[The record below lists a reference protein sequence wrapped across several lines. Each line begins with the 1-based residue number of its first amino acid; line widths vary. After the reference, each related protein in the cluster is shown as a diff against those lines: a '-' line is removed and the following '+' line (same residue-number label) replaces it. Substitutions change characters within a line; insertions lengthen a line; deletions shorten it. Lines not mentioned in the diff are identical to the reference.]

1 MAVNTSEYAGGDTNV
16 SGTEV
21 FKRDYFS
28 DEDKLGLLNFLMQ
41 EFGLE
46 QPLVLKGADAAVSAR
61 FIAKQYSLRGK
72 KIDLL
77 LLDAVLVQQAD
88 ASVAKLFELLSG
100 RGLVCVESK
109 GAAPEVLN
117 SLQQAFEPI
126 LTTPGFSIFA
136 KQEGERSVRSARYQV
151 DLFLRKLHFQKS
163 CLIAKGPEHLPLV
176 TVVVLTYKHEAYIAE
191 CINSVLRQKGAFRMR
206 IIVIDDVSPDNTA
219 QVVRSTIENQQ
230 NDRISIEFHANTKNV
245 GVVANLATSVN
256 LAKGCDYLTF
266 CEGDDFWTSDTR
278 IQQHIDFLA
287 KHPESVMSFNSI
299 ELCVS
304 DGSSRE
310 IFSEHKQ
317 LASDTISGLEL
328 AENNVIGNFTACF
341 YRGPILDVIPAEI
354 FDIYTVDWF
363 FNTYCAQFGS
373 IAHLKQPLS
382 VYRQHIGGEW
392 SARKELDKA
401 TALLGLIDE
410 YNAFIDFNYNEGY
423 QKYNWKLYA
432 WVNGNY
438 SDSFEKL
445 DLIVV
450 DDVFPSRRSGFR
462 HVEFTAYLKAF
473 KRSLV
478 LTTGATLHVL
488 ENASINS
495 VVRDYQHSYPELGN
509 RVMVADES
517 FPLTIGK
524 VLYANF
530 ISNAFSLLP
539 HAEALNIPFV
549 FTLYPGAGFALN
561 SIECDKKLKRI
572 FDSPCFQK
580 VIVTQQVIYNYITE
594 KHLCPA
600 DKIEMIFGV
609 VMPEPVGER
618 PRLEKNRWGFGK
630 ERLDICFM
638 AHKYTT
644 YGEDKGYDVFINTA
658 SILCQRYDNIFFHV
672 VGPFNKTVIDVS
684 LFSDRIKFHGSL
696 NPDEFDGFFQD
707 MDIIMS
713 PNISGK
719 IFPGS
724 FDGFPT
730 ASCTEAA
737 LRGTAIFAFDEFNSA
752 KGRFT
757 DGEDIVL
764 IKYDL
769 WDIVGLVEKYH
780 ADPAALKAVGEA
792 GIDRVR
798 ALYSY
803 DAQLAPRIEI
813 LREVIRNPVISSV
826 SVDPLPLGMQNVV
839 PANEGVQQVASLPV
853 ASAPRGRLGTLR
865 KYCPEP
871 LKKVYRLWKARHV
884 S

>member
-16 SGTEV
+16 SGTGF
-21 FKRDYFS
+21 FKRDHFS

-41 EFGLE
+41 EFGLQ
-46 QPLVLKGADAAVSAR
+46 QPLVLKGADVALSAR

-77 LLDAVLVQQAD
+77 LLDSIPAQQSD
-88 ASVAKLFELLSG
+88 AAVAKLFNLLSG
-100 RGLVCVESK
+100 RGLVCIESK
-109 GAAPEVLN
+109 DVAPAVLK
-117 SLQQAFEPI
+117 SLHHAFEPVLI
-126 LTTPGFSIFA
+126 VPGFSIFS
-136 KQEGERSVRSARYQV
+136 KPGGECSIRSARYRV
-151 DLFLRKLHFQKS
+151 DLYLRKLHFQKS
-163 CLIAKGPEHLPLV
+163 CLISKGPEHLPLV

-191 CINSVLRQKGAFRMR
+191 CINSVLRQQGAFRMR

-230 NDRISIEFHANTKNV
+230 NERISIEFHANTKNV
-245 GVVANLATSVN
+245 GVVGNLATSVE

-278 IQQHIDFLA
+278 IQQHIDLLA
-287 KHPESVMSFNSI
+287 THPESVMSFNSI

-310 IFSEHKQ
+310 IFSVHKN
-317 LASDTISGLEL
+317 LERDTITGLEM
-328 AENNVIGNFTACF
+328 AEHNLIGNFTACF
-341 YRGPILDVIPAEI
+341 YRGPLLDVIPAEI

-363 FNTYCAQFGS
+363 FNIYCAQFGS

-382 VYRQHIGGEW
+382 VYRQHVGGEW

-401 TALLGLIDE
+401 TTLIDLIDQ
-410 YNAFIDFNYNEGY
+410 YNEFIDFNYDEGF
-423 QKYNWKLYA
+423 QKYNFELYS
-432 WVNGNY
+432 WVDGKY
-438 SDSFEKL
+438 ADSFEKL
-445 DLIVV
+445 DLIIV

-488 ENASINS
+488 ETASINS
-495 VVRDYQHSYPELGN
+495 VIREYQHTYPELGN
-509 RVMVADES
+509 RVMLKNEA
-517 FPLTIGK
+517 FPLAIGK
-524 VLYANF
+524 LLYVTF
-530 ISNAFSLLP
+530 ISNAYALLP
-539 HAEALNIPFV
+539 SAEALNIPFV
-549 FTLYPGAGFALN
+549 FTLYPGGGFALN

-609 VMPEPVGER
+609 VMPEMANER
-618 PRLEKNRWGFGK
+618 PPLKKNRWGFGK
-630 ERLDICFM
+630 DRLDVCFM

-644 YGEDKGYDVFINTA
+644 YGEDKGYDVFINAA
-658 SILCQRYDNIFFHV
+658 SILRQRYDNIFFHV
-672 VGPFNKTVIDVS
+672 VGPYNKSVIDVGT
-684 LFSDRIKFHGSL
+684 FSDRITFHGSL
-696 NPDEFDGFFQD
+696 NPEEFDDFFQD

-737 LRGTAIFAFDEFNSA
+737 LRGTAIFAYDEFNSA
-752 KGRFT
+752 QGRFT

-764 IKYDL
+764 LKYDL
-769 WDIVGLVEKYH
+769 WDIVRLVEKYR

-792 GIDRVR
+792 GIGRVR
-798 ALYSY
+798 ALYSHE
-803 DAQLAPRIEI
+803 AQLAPRIEL
-813 LREVIRNPVISSV
+813 LRQVISNPVITSA
-826 SVDPLPLGMQNVV
+826 SVDPLPLVMQNVE
-839 PANEGVQQVASLPV
+839 PASESVKDVASQSV
-853 ASAPRGRLGTLR
+853 APGPRGRLSTLR
-865 KYCPEP
+865 KCCPEP
-871 LKKVYRLWKARHV
+871 IKKVYRLWKARHV

>member
-1 MAVNTSEYAGGDTNV
+1 MVLFNQAGINKV

-21 FKRDYFS
+21 FKLDFFS
-28 DEDKLGLLNFLMQ
+28 DEDKISLLNFLMR
-41 EFGLE
+41 EFGLQ
-46 QPLVLKGADAAVSAR
+46 QPLVLKGADAAFSAR
-61 FIAKQYSLRGK
+61 FIAEQYSLSGN

-77 LLDAVLVQQAD
+77 LVDSLILEQPQT
-88 ASVAKLFELLSG
+88 SLAKLLDLVSG
-100 RGLVCVESK
+100 RGLVFIEST
-109 GAAPEVLN
+109 GAECKQPTGMHA
-117 SLQQAFEPI
+117 AFEPI
-126 LTTPGFSIFA
+126 VITSGFSIFA
-136 KQEGERSVRSARYQV
+136 NREGERSIKSARYQV
-151 DLFLRKLHFQKS
+151 DLFIRTLHFQKKCS
-163 CLIAKGPEHLPLV
+163 VAKAAPKQLPLV
-176 TVVVLTYKHEAYIAE
+176 TIVVLTYKHDGYIAE
-191 CINSVLRQKGAFRMR
+191 CINSVLSQKGTFRMR
-206 IIVIDDVSPDNTA
+206 IIVIDDASPDSTA
-219 QVVRSTIENQQ
+219 SVVRSTIENQQ
-230 NDRISIEFHANTKNV
+230 NERIAIEFHANQKNV
-245 GVVANLATSVN
+245 GVVANLETSLN
-256 LAKGCDYLTF
+256 LAKGGDYLTF
-266 CEGDDFWTSDTR
+266 CEGDDFWTSNTR

-287 KHPESVMSFNSI
+287 AHPESVMSFNSI

-304 DGSSRE
+304 DGSERE
-310 IFSEHKQ
+310 VFSEHKQ
-317 LASDTISGLEL
+317 LVSDTISGLEL

-341 YRGPILDVIPAEI
+341 YRGPLLEVVPAEI
-354 FDIYTVDWF
+354 FNIYTVDWF
-363 FNTYCAQFGS
+363 FNIYCAQFGS
-373 IAHLKQPLS
+373 IAHLKKPLS
-382 VYRQHIGGEW
+382 VYRQHVGGEW

-401 TALLGLIDE
+401 IALLGLIDQ
-410 YNAFIDFNYNEGY
+410 YNTFTDFKYNEGF
-423 QKYNWKLYA
+423 QRYNLKLYS

-462 HVEFTAYLKAF
+462 HVEFTTYLKTF
-473 KRSLV
+473 ERSLA

-495 VVRDYQHSYPELGN
+495 VVRDYQRAYPELGN
-509 RVMVADES
+509 RVMVVDDS
-517 FPLTIGK
+517 FPLNIGK
-524 VLYANF
+524 LLYANF
-530 ISNAFSLLP
+530 ISNAYSLLP
-539 HAEALNIPFV
+539 HAEALNMPFV

-561 SIECDKKLKRI
+561 SIECDNKLKRI

-580 VIVTQQVIYNYITE
+580 VIVTQQVIYDYVTE

-600 DKIEMIFGV
+600 DKVEMIFGV
-609 VMPEPVGER
+609 VMPELANER
-618 PRLEKNRWGFGK
+618 PIIDKNRWGFGK
-630 ERLDICFM
+630 DRLDICFM
-638 AHKYTT
+638 AHKYTQ

-658 SILCQRYDNIFFHV
+658 SILCQRYRNIFFHV

-696 NPDEFDGFFQD
+696 NPDEFDSFFQN

-757 DGEDIVL
+757 DREDIVL

-769 WDIVGLVEKYH
+769 WDIVRLVEHYH
-780 ADPAALKAVGEA
+780 ANPAALKAVGEA

-803 DAQLAPRIEI
+803 EAQLAPRIAL
-813 LREVIRNPVISSV
+813 LREVISNPLIASLR
-826 SVDPLPLGMQNVV
+826 VDPLPIGMQNVEPKTV
-839 PANEGVQQVASLPV
+839 TSHGAASPSTMPDV
-853 ASAPRGRLGTLR
+853 DGRLGTFR
-865 KYCPEP
+865 KYCTE
-871 LKKVYRLWKARHV
+871 LIKKVYRLWKARHV

>member
-1 MAVNTSEYAGGDTNV
+1 MAVNTSEYAGGSTNV

-21 FKRDYFS
+21 FIRDQFS
-28 DEDKLGLLNFLMQ
+28 GEDKLGLLNFLMQ
-41 EFGLE
+41 EFGLQ
-46 QPLVLKGADAAVSAR
+46 QPLVLKGADVALSAR

-77 LLDAVLVQQAD
+77 LLDSIPAQQAD
-88 ASVAKLFELLSG
+88 APVVKLFDLLSG
-100 RGLVCVESK
+100 RGLVCIESK
-109 GAAPEVLN
+109 GAVSVLPG
-117 SLQQAFEPI
+117 FEPVLI
-126 LTTPGFSIFA
+126 TPQFSIFA
-136 KQEGERSVRSARYQV
+136 KPEGECSARSARYRV
-151 DLFLRKLHFQKS
+151 DLYLRKLHFQKQS
-163 CLIAKGPEHLPLV
+163 SILKAPEHLPLV
-176 TVVVLTYKHEAYIAE
+176 TVVVLTYKHEDYIAE
-191 CINSVLRQKGAFRMR
+191 CINSVLRQQGAFRMR

-230 NDRISIEFHANTKNV
+230 NERITIEFHANTKNV

-287 KHPESVMSFNSI
+287 THPESVMSFNSI

-310 IFSEHKQ
+310 IFSVHKN
-317 LASDTISGLEL
+317 LASDTVTGLEL
-328 AENNVIGNFTACF
+328 AEHNVIGNFTACF
-341 YRGPILDVIPAEI
+341 YRGPLLDVIPAEL

-363 FNTYCAQFGS
+363 FNIYCAQFGS

-382 VYRQHIGGEW
+382 VYRQHVGGEW

-401 TALLGLIDE
+401 TTLIDLIDQ
-410 YNAFIDFNYNEGY
+410 YNAFTDFNYNEGF
-423 QKYNWKLYA
+423 QKYNFELYS
-432 WVNGNY
+432 WVDGRY
-438 SDSFEKL
+438 ADSFEKL

-488 ENASINS
+488 ETASINS
-495 VVRDYQHSYPELGN
+495 VVRDYQHTYPELGN
-509 RVMVADES
+509 RVMVADKT
-517 FPLTIGK
+517 FPLAIGK
-524 VLYANF
+524 LLYADF
-530 ISNAFSLLP
+530 ISNAYSLLAP
-539 HAEALNIPFV
+539 AEALNIPFV
-549 FTLYPGAGFALN
+549 FTLYPGGGFALD
-561 SIECDKKLKRI
+561 SAECDKKLKRI

-580 VIVTQQVIYNYITE
+580 VIVTQQVIYNYITQ
-594 KHLCPA
+594 KNLCPA
-600 DKIEMIFGV
+600 DKVEMIFGV
-609 VMPEPVGER
+609 VMPEPASQL

-630 ERLDICFM
+630 VRLDVCFM

-658 SILCQRYDNIFFHV
+658 SILRQRYDNIYFHV
-672 VGPFNKTVIDVS
+672 VGPYNKSVIDVGT
-684 LFSDRIKFHGSL
+684 FSDRITFHGSL

-737 LRGTAIFAFDEFNSA
+737 LRGTAIFAYDEFNSA
-752 KGRFT
+752 QGRFT

-764 IKYDL
+764 LKYDL
-769 WDIVGLVEKYH
+769 WDIVRLVEKYH

-792 GIDRVR
+792 GIGRVR

-803 DAQLAPRIEI
+803 EAQLAPRIEL
-813 LREVIRNPVISSV
+813 LRQVMSNPVFSTV
-826 SVDPLPLGMQNVV
+826 SVDPLPLGMQSVQL
-839 PANEGVQQVASLPV
+839 AEGGVQEVASLPV
-853 ASAPRGRLGTLR
+853 APGAPVKLAKLR

-871 LKKVYRLWKARHV
+871 IKKVYRLWKARHV